1 MILLVRISEGLDN
14 GDTDNRGCT
23 VTQCCSYLIAQK
35 LNFESIV

>member
-23 VTQCCSYLIAQK
+23 VDNLLMELTAVWK
-35 LNFESIV
+35 LLLY